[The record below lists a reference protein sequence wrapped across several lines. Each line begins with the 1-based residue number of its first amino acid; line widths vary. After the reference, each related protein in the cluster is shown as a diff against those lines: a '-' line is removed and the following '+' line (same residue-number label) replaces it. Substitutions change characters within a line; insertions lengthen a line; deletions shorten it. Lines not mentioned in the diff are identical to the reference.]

1 MHCRLHKP
9 GGGQQASSRRAAGE
23 GSIRAGSR
31 SAGSGASA
39 PASSKV
45 EAFTSQG
52 EGSRRAAGEQQ
63 ARGASG
69 RAAGA
74 RAAGHQ
80 RRPHQKL
87 REEAPGGGLLRR
99 EAAGGAAAAL
109 TSPSRYQLSPPLRCR
124 SPSQVQVPL
133 ASVACGLASTSG
145 SPFLFHIWQFRSLA
159 CVVPMPCILTTAVC
173 VRCRWRGGALGST
186 PSLPHAPPL
195 WPSLAMQ
202 QRQLMGPVVAA
213 SAVGSTGGGEGCG
226 VNTDA
231 PSRPSP
237 LAVQGGGTWRG
248 GLLRREAAPG
258 GDWREAAVHHGNPA
272 ASRESIGVG
281 LALQGTHGDGRAA
294 ALQQLAVGA
303 MRESIGAEGGS
314 TGARAGEW
322 SPPSHSPPPL
332 SRLPSLPAAPC
343 LDHRGVSPS
352 PNPLL
357 FPLPSSLSIMALCT
371 AVVGTGKG
379 MGVKCGLGG
388 WGAWEQVGSSLP

>member
-1 MHCRLHKP
+1 MHCRFALTLLPVFSFIRVAPSHLP
-9 GGGQQASSRRAAGE
+9 LTISIYLSPFSSASQVPVGLQLVAMPTPVAPPFSCAGFQVTVAGRGV
-23 GSIRAGSR
+23 GSTPTLPH
-31 SAGSGASA
+31 A
-39 PASSKV
+39 P
-45 EAFTSQG
+45 
-52 EGSRRAAGEQQ
+52 
-63 ARGASG
+63 
-69 RAAGA
+69 
-74 RAAGHQ
+74 
-80 RRPHQKL
+80 PL
-87 REEAPGGGLLRR
+87 WPCREEAPGGGLLRR

-109 TSPSRYQLSPPLRCR
+109 TSPSRYQLSAGPPL
-124 SPSQVQVPL
+124 
-133 ASVACGLASTSG
+133 
-145 SPFLFHIWQFRSLA
+145 
-159 CVVPMPCILTTAVC
+159 
-173 VRCRWRGGALGST
+173 RCRWRGGALGST

-195 WPSLAMQ
+195 WPCRDSGGREGGSTAAWQSHCSKGEYWDGLGLSRSLAMQ

-303 MRESIGAEGGS
+303 MRESIGVGWPLKAEGGS